1 MTKLYTLFDFNGIVY
16 KELDPNKKNYEW
28 ANKVVS
34 MYRMY
39 WSSLI
44 DRARLSDN
52 RAMLY
57 GTNEIPKVKASF
69 KDKDFLSN
77 TDIRPLAILDA
88 FVNAVVEEIVKDP
101 PNYEVKAQDP
111 TSINLKREDL
121 MLLKNRKIL
130 ENDIA
135 SYSAYANLPNYKV
148 PYEKFNGNAEEFD
161 KMGFDEGDPEDI
173 NLYAEHFQRL
183 WYEIAAQAGLN
194 AVMALNEFDETTIR
208 NLVRDIFSV
217 KAICVQT
224 FVDQITGQIKYDY
237 VDPAEL
243 YGIFGKTND
252 GKNDVCRG
260 RYKMATVGEWLER
273 VGNDFDFEKQWKYL
287 LFGINFCEGT
297 SYSGFIRGGI
307 NYDCFGQVG
316 DFEERLTR
324 SNLIDFDNAYMF
336 KLYTGYIE
344 WQTPEATS
352 TMVSNGNY
360 SFEASYS
367 YELSEKEIAEGYE
380 KKSKYQMQ
388 WYRSYFVATSTISQY
403 LFGFQKVYFQ
413 HLEGFNDTYSNGT
426 LCYYQ
431 DQGLSAV
438 EISKPYLNIANFT
451 FYRMLWLIY
460 KCKPEREDFVI
471 DELITLTK
479 ALQREFPQ
487 LAEGGGKP
495 SFQSIFQQA
504 LEYQHETHIRL
515 RTYPEIEGRKV
526 QQLPPDGKRPGSGGL
541 DPTAVTM
548 QAVTQWAEAN
558 ISAKIGI
565 NPMRIGANPPSRE
578 SQGSE
583 ENTLNYSFNTT
594 GYIYRMTQYLKKHL
608 CKTTLNYMS
617 DIVKYPDTLPYK
629 FLQTLLGDENFEHLK
644 KLDNQ
649 CAHRM
654 AIFLKDYNLA
664 VKKRRMMQ
672 AADMALSKGT
682 IDVIQWG
689 ILDNTE
695 DPKSA
700 FALLARMQRQADKRL
715 HRQQMQLVA
724 QQQQGQ
730 MAIEQAITQRDQMN
744 NKRYIDVANIQR
756 DATIGASQ
764 IGADG
769 RIAVK
774 QITVDAEDPKQQ
786 AKTRGEKEVIETK
799 ANAEQQKPF
808 NAPV

>member
-1 MTKLYTLFDFNGIVY
+1 LFDFNGIVY
-16 KELDPNKKNYEW
+16 KELDPAKKNYEW

-39 WSSLI
+39 WRPLV
-44 DRARLSDN
+44 DRTRLSEN
-52 RAMLY
+52 RALLY
-57 GTNEIPKVKASF
+57 GTNEIPKVIASF
-69 KDKDFLSN
+69 KDKDFLRD

-111 TSINLKREDL
+111 TSINLKRDDL
-121 MLLKNRKIL
+121 QLLKNRKIL

-135 SYSAYANLPNYKV
+135 SYSAYANLPDYKV

-161 KMGFDEGDPEDI
+161 KMGFDESDPEDV

-208 NLVRDIFSV
+208 NLVRDIFAV
-217 KAICVQT
+217 KTIVAQGY
-224 FVDQITGQIKYDY
+224 VDQISGQIKYDY
-237 VDPAEL
+237 VEPSEL
-243 YGIFGKTND
+243 HGIFGKTND

-260 RYKMATVGEWLER
+260 RYKMSTVGEWIER

-307 NYDCFGQVG
+307 NYDCCGQSG
-316 DFEERLTR
+316 NLEEKFTR
-324 SNLIDFDNAYMF
+324 SSLVDFDNAYMF

-344 WQTPEATS
+344 WQSPEATS
-352 TMVSNGNY
+352 AFISLGDNY
-360 SFEASYS
+360 HSCDYN
-367 YELSEKEIAEGYE
+367 YELSNREVADGY
-380 KKSKYQMQ
+380 KKKANIQFQ

-438 EISKPYLNIANFT
+438 EIAKPYLNIANFT

-479 ALQREFPQ
+479 ALQREYPE
-487 LAEGGGKP
+487 LAGGVNKKA
-495 SFQSIFQQA
+495 SFESIFQQA
-504 LEYQHETHIRL
+504 LEYQHQTHIRL

-558 ISAKIGI
+558 IAAKIGV

-583 ENTLNYSFNTT
+583 EATLNYSFNTT
-594 GYIYRMTQYLKKHL
+594 GYVYRMTQYLKKHL

-629 FLQTLLGDENFEHLK
+629 FLQNLLGDENFEHLK

-695 DPKSA
+695 DPKAA
-700 FALLARMQRQADKRL
+700 FALLARMQRQTDKRV

-724 QQQQGQ
+724 QQQQGN
-730 MAIEQAITQRDQMN
+730 MAIENAITGRDKMN
-744 NKRYIDVANIQR
+744 NQRYIDVANIQKE
-756 DATIGASQ
+756 ATIGASQ
-764 IGADG
+764 VGADG

-774 QITVDAEDPKQQ
+774 QITVDAEDLKQQ

-799 ANAEQQKPF
+799 ANVEQQQPF
-808 NAPV
+808 NAPA